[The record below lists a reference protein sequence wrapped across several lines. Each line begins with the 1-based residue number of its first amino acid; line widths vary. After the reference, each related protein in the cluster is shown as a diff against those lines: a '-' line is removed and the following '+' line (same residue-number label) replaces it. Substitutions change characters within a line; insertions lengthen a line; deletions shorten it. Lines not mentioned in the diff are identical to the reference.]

1 LARSRAKYTTQLA
14 VAGDGDA
21 GATVV
26 TLGVGGALGRAAG
39 AVHDTTA
46 NTTSAHAA
54 TIFTSLLDAE
64 CEQRRRIV
72 PPRTRAERLALMSR
86 LALVGGGTR
95 GDACSKDPGRRP
107 VPVTK
112 ETICETFHLDDEGV
126 DRVIE
131 QVKALIHEGNVR
143 RLIVKDR
150 DGVTLI
156 EAPLTFGVV
165 GAMLL
170 PIWAAI
176 VAIAAIVA
184 DATVVV
190 ERRESQTPA

>member
-1 LARSRAKYTTQLA
+1 
-14 VAGDGDA
+14 
-21 GATVV
+21 
-26 TLGVGGALGRAAG
+26 
-39 AVHDTTA
+39 
-46 NTTSAHAA
+46 
-54 TIFTSLLDAE
+54 
-64 CEQRRRIV
+64 V
-72 PPRTRAERLALMSR
+72 PL
-86 LALVGGGTR
+86 
-95 GDACSKDPGRRP
+95 
-107 VPVTK
+107 TK

-131 QVKALIHEGNVR
+131 KVKALIHEGNVR

-156 EAPLTFGVV
+156 EAPLTIGVV

-176 VAIAAIVA
+176 ATIATIVA